1 MNSLTDLLANRTFWE
16 VLVGY
21 WLFSAAVGA
30 MPTPQQGSSMGYQ
43 FLFRFAHILSGN
55 VNRAAVALKVPG
67 AEADKP

>member
-30 MPTPQQGSSMGYQ
+30 MPTPTQNSSPFYIWI
-43 FLFRFAHILSGN
+43 FRFGHGLSGN
-55 VNRAAVALKVPG
+55 LSRAAVALKIPG
-67 AEADKP
+67 AEADK